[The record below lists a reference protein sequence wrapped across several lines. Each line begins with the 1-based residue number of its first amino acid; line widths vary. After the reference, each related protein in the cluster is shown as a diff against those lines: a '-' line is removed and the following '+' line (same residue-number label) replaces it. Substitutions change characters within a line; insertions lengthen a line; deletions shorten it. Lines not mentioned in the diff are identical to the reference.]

1 MMTKIKAEE
10 EADRALSP
18 IPDHHH
24 HFLLL
29 FLLVHH
35 HHRHLTHVPRTVTVA
50 ARIESSCAAALCDRA
65 ETCLALLSS
74 AAQYVRVRAAL
85 YGSVKSPRSPSS
97 HICTGT
103 GLTAAASAPGLG

>member
-29 FLLVHH
+29 FLLVHHH

-74 AAQYVRVRAAL
+74 AAQYASVRRCTAL
-85 YGSVKSPRSPSS
+85 
-97 HICTGT
+97 
-103 GLTAAASAPGLG
+103 